1 MSKPQLIEA
10 VMFFAEDGS
19 IGKQM
24 FYTEFE
30 TLLDGLVKMPVF
42 ADQQVRA
49 TYLVINARLQIRSVV
64 FFYLDFD
71 ESGAPD
77 SGWNIPLQ
85 QMAERAGRGPDLGG
99 GPIRLACRSQC
110 PVSWHQM
117 HLWDPSLV
125 AGHNDLALLR
135 DTVKLNS
142 LGMLFREEDA
152 QTVAPGRLQVASEDQ
167 WYASG
172 ASRDLAEKLAERLSR
187 DYRQKAAHLVKQQ
200 RERLASL
207 SQEHQVELA
216 RVAAAGDARLSELQ
230 AQMHGLRQ
238 ALRQQE
244 MLNQTLKGQLAEQ
257 LAIQQSERDEMAV
270 RLRGAERHARTEREV
285 LREQFDEELQARLI
299 AAQAAAE
306 EQARRRE
313 VQATQL
319 GAHQVLERLAGQG
332 VVFVVFHP
340 GAGHLT
346 VPLQDVD
353 RYLASPLAY
362 AASKC
367 FVTEALYR
375 QWLEHYQQPRCEG
388 LQADGQRCGAVIE
401 RVETPGHFVVGDAN
415 CCRLHKSAARLRTV
429 G

>member
-1 MSKPQLIEA
+1 MSKPQLVEA

-42 ADQQVRA
+42 ADQQVRV
-49 TYLVINARLQIRSVV
+49 TYVVINARLQIRSAV

-85 QMAERAGRGPDLGG
+85 QLAERAGRGPDLGA

-125 AGHNDLALLR
+125 TGKNDLALLR

-142 LGMLFREEDA
+142 LGIVLQEEEA
-152 QTVAPGRLQVASEDQ
+152 NSVAPERLQVASEDQ
-167 WYASG
+167 WYAVDP
-172 ASRDLAEKLAERLSR
+172 SRDLAEKLAERLSH
-187 DYRQKAAHLVKQQ
+187 DYRQKAAQLVKQQ

-207 SQEHQVELA
+207 GQEHQAEMA
-216 RVAAAGDARLSELQ
+216 RVAAQAEARVTDLQ
-230 AQMHGLRQ
+230 GQIQ
-238 ALRQQE
+238 ALRQAVRQQE
-244 MLNQTLKGQLAEQ
+244 TLNHSIKSQLTEQ

-270 RLRGAERHARTEREV
+270 RLRGAERHARTERDI
-285 LREQFDEELQARLI
+285 LREQFDDELRARILATQAS
-299 AAQAAAE
+299 AE

-313 VQATQL
+313 AEASQR

-340 GAGHLT
+340 GAGHVT
-346 VPLQDVD
+346 VPLQDVE

-367 FVTEALYR
+367 FVSEALYR
-375 QWLEHYQQPRCEG
+375 QWLEHYQRPRCEG
-388 LQADGQRCGAVIE
+388 LHADGQRCDVAVE
-401 RVETPGHFVVGDAN
+401 RIETPGRFVVGDSN
-415 CCRLHKSAARLRTV
+415 CCMAHKAARLRTV

>member
-1 MSKPQLIEA
+1 MSKPQLVEA
-10 VMFFAEDGS
+10 VMFFDEDGS

-42 ADQQVRA
+42 ADQQVRVA
-49 TYLVINARLQIRSVV
+49 YVMINARLQIRSAV

-85 QMAERAGRGPDLGG
+85 QLAERAGRGPDLGG

-125 AGHNDLALLR
+125 TGKNDLALLR
-135 DTVKLNS
+135 DTAKLNS
-142 LGMLFREEDA
+142 LGIVLREEEA
-152 QTVAPGRLQVASEDQ
+152 SSVAPERLQMASEDQ
-167 WYASG
+167 WYAVDP
-172 ASRDLAEKLAERLSR
+172 SRDLAEKLAERLSH
-187 DYRQKAAHLVKQQ
+187 DYRQKAAQLVKQQ

-207 SQEHQVELA
+207 GQEHQAEVA
-216 RVAAAGDARLSELQ
+216 RVAAQAQAQVTELQ
-230 AQMHGLRQ
+230 GQIQ
-238 ALRQQE
+238 ALRQAVRQQE
-244 MLNQTLKGQLAEQ
+244 GLNQSLKSQLTEQ
-257 LAIQQSERDEMAV
+257 MAVQQSERDEMAV
-270 RLRGAERHARTEREV
+270 RLRGAERHARTEREI
-285 LREQFDEELQARLI
+285 LREQFDEELRVRIVATQAM
-299 AAQAAAE
+299 AE
-306 EQARRRE
+306 EQTRRRE
-313 VQATQL
+313 AEASQR

-340 GAGHLT
+340 GAGHVT
-346 VPLQDVD
+346 VPLQDVE

-367 FVTEALYR
+367 FVSEAQYQ
-375 QWLEHYQQPRCEG
+375 QWLEHYQRPRCEG
-388 LQADGQRCGAVIE
+388 LHADGQRCDVALE
-401 RVETPGHFVVGDAN
+401 RVETPGRFVVGDSN
-415 CCRLHKSAARLRTV
+415 CCLAHKATRLRTV

>member
-1 MSKPQLIEA
+1 MSKPQLVEA

-49 TYLVINARLQIRSVV
+49 TYVMINARLQIRSAV

-125 AGHNDLALLR
+125 AGNNDLALLR
-135 DTVKLNS
+135 DIVKLNS
-142 LGMLFREEDA
+142 LGILIREEEA
-152 QTVAPGRLQVASEDQ
+152 KTVAPERLQVASEEQ
-167 WYASG
+167 WYA
-172 ASRDLAEKLAERLSR
+172 AAPSRELAEKLADRLSR
-187 DYRQKAAHLVKQQ
+187 DYRQKAAQLVKQQ

-207 SQEHQVELA
+207 NQEHQAELA
-216 RVAAAGDARLSELQ
+216 RVAAHAE
-230 AQMHGLRQ
+230 AQITEMQGQIQ

-244 MLNQTLKGQLAEQ
+244 TLNQALKTQLTEQ
-257 LAIQQSERDEMAV
+257 LAVQQRERDEMAV
-270 RLRGAERHARTEREV
+270 RLRETERHARTEREA
-285 LREQFDEELQARLI
+285 LREQFDEELRARII
-299 AAQAAAE
+299 ATQAASE

-313 VQATQL
+313 AEASQR
-319 GAHQVLERLAGQG
+319 GAYQVLERLAGQG

-353 RYLASPLAY
+353 RYLASPLTY

-367 FVTEALYR
+367 FVPETQYC
-375 QWLEHYQQPRCEG
+375 QWLEHYQRPRCDG
-388 LQADGQRCGAVIE
+388 LQADGQRCDVAVE
-401 RVETPGHFVVGDAN
+401 RIETPGRFVLGDSN
-415 CCRLHKSAARLRTV
+415 CCMVHKAVRLRTV

>member
-30 TLLDGLVKMPVF
+30 TLLDGLVKMPDF

-49 TYLVINARLQIRSVV
+49 TYLMINARLQIRSVV

-117 HLWDPSLV
+117 HLWDPSL
-125 AGHNDLALLR
+125 APGNNDLALLR
-135 DTVKLNS
+135 DAVKLNS
-142 LGMLFREEDA
+142 LGILFQDEEA
-152 QTVAPGRLQVASEDQ
+152 KTMAPGRLQVASEDQ
-167 WYASG
+167 WYVADP
-172 ASRDLAEKLAERLSR
+172 SRDLAEKLAERLSR
-187 DYRQKAAHLVKQQ
+187 DYRQKAAQLVKQQ

-207 SQEHQVELA
+207 SQEHQLELT
-216 RVAAAGDARLSELQ
+216 RVAAHAETQLNELQ
-230 AQMHGLRQ
+230 GQMQTLRQ

-244 MLNQTLKGQLAEQ
+244 MLNQTLKVQLTEQ

-270 RLRGAERHARTEREV
+270 RLRAAERHARTEREI
-285 LREQFDEELQARLI
+285 LREQFDEELRARVI
-299 AAQAAAE
+299 AAQAGAE
-306 EQARRRE
+306 EQTRRRE
-313 VQATQL
+313 AEAAQL

-353 RYLASPLAY
+353 RYLGSPLAY

-367 FVTEALYR
+367 FVPEAQYR
-375 QWLEHYQQPRCEG
+375 QWLDHYQRPRCEG
-388 LQADGQRCGAVIE
+388 LQADGHRCDVAIE
-401 RVETPGHFVVGDAN
+401 RVETPGRFVFGDSN
-415 CCRLHKSAARLRTV
+415 CCMVHKAAARLRTV

>member
-10 VMFFAEDGS
+10 VMFFAPDGS

-30 TLLDGLVKMPVF
+30 TLLDGLVKMPTL
-42 ADQQVRA
+42 ADEQVRA
-49 TYLVINARLQIRSVV
+49 AYVVINGRLQIRSAV

-71 ESGAPD
+71 EDGAPD

-125 AGHNDLALLR
+125 PGNNDLATLR
-135 DTVKLNS
+135 DTVRANA
-142 LGMLFREEDA
+142 LGILMQEEE
-152 QTVAPGRLQVASEDQ
+152 APAVTPERLQVASEDQ
-167 WYASG
+167 WYAVD
-172 ASRDLAEKLAERLSR
+172 ASRDLAEKLAERLSH
-187 DYRQKAAHLVKQQ
+187 DYRQKAAQLVRQQ
-200 RERLASL
+200 RERLAAL
-207 SQEHQVELA
+207 AHEHQAELA
-216 RVAAAGDARLSELQ
+216 RAASRSDGQLAELQ
-230 AQMHGLRQ
+230 GQIQALRQ

-244 MLNQTLKGQLAEQ
+244 GLNQSLKSQLAEQ
-257 LAIQQSERDEMAV
+257 REAQQSEREEMAV
-270 RLRGAERHARTEREV
+270 RVRAAERHARTEREI
-285 LREQFDEELQARLI
+285 LREQFDEELRARIL
-299 AAQAAAE
+299 ATQSAAE
-306 EQARRRE
+306 EQTRRRE
-313 VQATQL
+313 GEAAQR
-319 GAHQVLERLAGQG
+319 GASQVLERLAAQG

-353 RYLASPLAY
+353 RYLAGPLAY

-367 FVTEALYR
+367 FVPESQYR
-375 QWLEHYQQPRCEG
+375 QWLEHYQRPRCEG
-388 LQADGQRCGAVIE
+388 LQADGQRCDVAVE
-401 RVETPGHFVVGDAN
+401 RVETPGRFVAGESN
-415 CCRLHKSAARLRTV
+415 CCMLHKTARLRTV

>member
-1 MSKPQLIEA
+1 MSKPQLVEA

-49 TYLVINARLQIRSVV
+49 TYVMINARLQIRSAV

-125 AGHNDLALLR
+125 AGKNDLALLR
-135 DTVKLNS
+135 DTVKHNS
-142 LGMLFREEDA
+142 LGILIREEEPK
-152 QTVAPGRLQVASEDQ
+152 TVAPERLQVASEEQ
-167 WYASG
+167 WYA
-172 ASRDLAEKLAERLSR
+172 AAPSRELAEKLADRLSR
-187 DYRQKAAHLVKQQ
+187 DYRQKAAQLVKQQ

-207 SQEHQVELA
+207 NQEHQAELA
-216 RVAAAGDARLSELQ
+216 RVAAHGE
-230 AQMHGLRQ
+230 AQIAEMQRQIQ

-244 MLNQTLKGQLAEQ
+244 TLSQTLKTQLTEQ
-257 LAIQQSERDEMAV
+257 LAVQQREHDEMAV
-270 RLRGAERHARTEREV
+270 RLRETERHARTEREA
-285 LREQFDEELQARLI
+285 LREQFDEELRARII
-299 AAQAAAE
+299 ATQAAAE
-306 EQARRRE
+306 EQTRRRE
-313 VQATQL
+313 AEASQR
-319 GAHQVLERLAGQG
+319 GAYQVLERLAGQG

-353 RYLASPLAY
+353 RYLASPLTY

-367 FVTEALYR
+367 FVPETQYR
-375 QWLEHYQQPRCEG
+375 QWLEHYQRPRCDG
-388 LQADGQRCGAVIE
+388 LQADGQRCDVAVE
-401 RVETPGHFVVGDAN
+401 RIETPGRFVLGDSN
-415 CCRLHKSAARLRTV
+415 CCMVHKAAARLRTV

>member
-10 VMFFAEDGS
+10 VMFFAPDGS

-30 TLLDGLVKMPVF
+30 TLLDGLVKMPTL
-42 ADQQVRA
+42 ADEQVRA
-49 TYLVINARLQIRSVV
+49 VYVVINGRLQIRSAV
-64 FFYLDFD
+64 FFYLDLD
-71 ESGAPD
+71 EDGAPD

-125 AGHNDLALLR
+125 PGNNDLATLR
-135 DTVKLNS
+135 DTVRANA
-142 LGMLFREEDA
+142 LGILMQEEE
-152 QTVAPGRLQVASEDQ
+152 APAVTPERLQVASEDQ
-167 WYASG
+167 WYAAD
-172 ASRDLAEKLAERLSR
+172 ASRDLAEKLAERLSH
-187 DYRQKAAHLVKQQ
+187 DYRQKAAQLVRQQ
-200 RERLASL
+200 RERLAAL
-207 SQEHQVELA
+207 AHEHQAELA
-216 RVAAAGDARLSELQ
+216 RAASRSDGQLAELQ
-230 AQMHGLRQ
+230 GQIQALRQ

-244 MLNQTLKGQLAEQ
+244 GLNQSLKSQLAEQ
-257 LAIQQSERDEMAV
+257 REAQQSEREEMAV
-270 RLRGAERHARTEREV
+270 RVRAAERHARTEREI
-285 LREQFDEELQARLI
+285 LREQFDEELRARIL
-299 AAQAAAE
+299 ATQSAAE
-306 EQARRRE
+306 EQACRRE
-313 VQATQL
+313 GEAAQR
-319 GAHQVLERLAGQG
+319 GASQVLERLAAQG

-353 RYLASPLAY
+353 RYLAGPLAY

-367 FVTEALYR
+367 FVPESQYR
-375 QWLEHYQQPRCEG
+375 QWLEHYQRPRCEG
-388 LQADGQRCGAVIE
+388 LQADGQRCDVAVE
-401 RVETPGHFVVGDAN
+401 RVETPGRFVVGESN
-415 CCRLHKSAARLRTV
+415 CCMQHKTARLRTV